1 MTVSLHRCPTSAV
14 GCLAVALC
22 ALGIAL
28 DPAPARAA
36 SASTACGEPE
46 SLTRLQRRLLAK
58 ADEGIE
64 PLRQYIQITR
74 RVHELDLHEVVHW
87 MDRRRARLAACLALA
102 EPTRQQATAV
112 PARPR

>member
-1 MTVSLHRCPTSAV
+1 MTVSLHPSCVSAAR
-14 GCLAVALC
+14 CLAVALC
-22 ALGIAL
+22 MAGIAVE
-28 DPAPARAA
+28 PAPAHAA
-36 SASTACGEPE
+36 ATSAACGEPE

-64 PLRQYIQITR
+64 PLRQYIHITR

-102 EPTRQQATAV
+102 EPTQQQATAV